1 MIKLVKIKSVLF
13 DLHGSLAYME
23 NSLSGEEISDYLFS
37 RGYEVSPQQLK
48 AAWMFVA
55 FVDYPRY
62 GYKSWRSYFS
72 RILWRLKVVVNQKT
86 LKEIAKLLEERNA
99 YHLYPDAAETV
110 IKAKRNGLKT
120 AIVTTIA
127 YFQFKRAIKP
137 IKNYFDFIMTGFEA
151 GCDKTNPKM
160 YEKTLEI
167 LKVKP
172 EETVVIGDNIEV
184 DILLPKRLGMHAIL
198 LDRKRQHLK
207 CQAADAI
214 ANTLP
219 HALELVLSKRLR

>member
-1 MIKLVKIKSVLF
+1 VTKLVKIRAILF

-23 NSLSGEEISDYLFS
+23 NPLSGEEISDFLFS

-72 RILWRLKVVVNQKT
+72 RILWRLKVVVDQKT
-86 LKEIAKLLEERNA
+86 LKEIAKLLEERNV

-110 IKAKRNGLKT
+110 IRAKRNGLKT

-127 YFQFKRAIKP
+127 YFQFKKAVEP

-151 GCDKTNPKM
+151 RCDKTNPKM
-160 YEKTLEI
+160 YQKTLEI

-172 EETVVIGDNIEV
+172 EETVMVGDNMEV
-184 DILLPKRLGMHAIL
+184 DILLPKRLGTHAIL
-198 LDRKRQHLK
+198 LDRKKQKPK

-219 HALELVLSKRLR
+219 QALKLILSKR

>member
-1 MIKLVKIKSVLF
+1 VTKLVKIKAILF

-23 NSLSGEEISDYLFS
+23 NPISGEEISDFLFS

-72 RILWRLKVVVNQKT
+72 RILWRLKVVVDQKT
-86 LKEIAKLLEERNA
+86 LKQIAKLLEERNV

-120 AIVTTIA
+120 AVVTTIA
-127 YFQFKRAIKP
+127 YFQFKRTVEP

-151 GCDKTNPKM
+151 RCDKTNPKM
-160 YEKTLEI
+160 YQKTLEI

-172 EETVVIGDNIEV
+172 EETVMVGDDMEV

-198 LDRKRQHLK
+198 LDRKNRNQNVKL
-207 CQAADAI
+207 QMPSR
-214 ANTLP
+214 TLCP
-219 HALELVLSKRLR
+219 KP